1 MPGHEQAA
9 DSMAR
14 AQNSFRSNRELSARA
29 TIRSSGDLA
38 MAVERGDV
46 RPDKVFMGRVQA
58 AADRPLILIAD
69 DDRGGL
75 N

>member
-1 MPGHEQAA
+1 
-9 DSMAR
+9 
-14 AQNSFRSNRELSARA
+14 
-29 TIRSSGDLA
+29 
-38 MAVERGDV
+38 MAVERDV

-69 DDRGGL
+69 DDRGVL